1 MNTNRQFS
9 TLSMSISRWSKTR
22 VLNFL
27 QAISIPLTAVTVGL
41 LIGTAVLVAYGV
53 NAMAAYSALWQGS
66 FGNLVAIGR
75 TLEKTTP
82 LVFSG
87 LALAFAFKAGLFN
100 IGAQGQL
107 LLGALAAAVVGF
119 GLKGLP
125 AVIHIP
131 LALLSG
137 AAVSGLYAFLQ
148 GLLKVYT
155 GAHEVITGIML
166 NYVAINLTDYLVAG
180 PFKDPTPGNIIART
194 ALIQD
199 TSQIPQLGCLPL
211 GFVIGLGAALI
222 LWWLMKKTI
231 LGFELRTIGLNVYA
245 AQYAGINVKRL
256 LVLTMFFS
264 GILAGLGGAVE
275 TQGVVHRY
283 QPGFNVGLG
292 FDGITIAL
300 LARAHPLGVIPAAL
314 LVGAMRAGSNQMQ
327 FSAGVSPEIIDVI
340 LALILFL
347 VAADRLLRWM
357 LYRKGVE
364 TRLPALSAGWGHQ

>member
-1 MNTNRQFS
+1 MHTIRQFS
-9 TLSMSISRWSKTR
+9 
-22 VLNFL
+22 VLPRRSAALLRNGL
-27 QAISIPLTAVTVGL
+27 QAVSIPLAAVIAGL
-41 LIGTAVLVAYGV
+41 LIGAVILVAHGASAV
-53 NAMAAYSALWQGS
+53 AAYSALWQGS
-66 FGNLVAIGR
+66 FGNLAAIGR

-107 LLGALAAAVVGF
+107 LLGAFAAAVAGF

-125 AVIHIP
+125 AIIHLP
-131 LALLSG
+131 LALLVG
-137 AAVSGLYAFLQ
+137 AMISGLYAIIQ
-148 GLLKVYT
+148 GVLKVYT
-155 GAHEVITGIML
+155 GAHEVITGIMF
-166 NYVAINLTDYLVAG
+166 NYVAINFTDYLAAG

-199 TSQIPQLGCLPL
+199 TCQIPQFGYVPL
-211 GFVIGLGAALI
+211 GFVIGLAAALM
-222 LWWLMKKTI
+222 LWWLMKKTT
-231 LGFELRTIGLNVYA
+231 LGFELRTIGLNVQA
-245 AQYAGINVKRL
+245 AQYAGIHVNRL

-264 GILAGLGGAVE
+264 GVLAGLGGAVE
-275 TQGVVHRY
+275 TLGVMHRY

-300 LARAHPLGVIPAAL
+300 LARTHPIGVIPAAL

-327 FSAGVSPEIIDVI
+327 FAANVSPEIIDVM

-357 LYRKGVE
+357 LHKRRVE
-364 TRLPALSAGWGHQ
+364 TRLPALSTGWGRQ

>member
-1 MNTNRQFS
+1 MHTYRQFP
-9 TLSMSISRWSKTR
+9 LLSISRWSKTL

-27 QAISIPLTAVTVGL
+27 RAIGIPLAAVIVGL
-41 LIGTAVLVAYGV
+41 LIGTAVLVAHGV

-131 LALLSG
+131 LALVSG

-148 GLLKVYT
+148 GVLKVYT

-166 NYVAINLTDYLVAG
+166 NYVAINLSDYLVAG

-231 LGFELRTIGLNVYA
+231 LGFELRTIGLNVSA

-364 TRLPALSAGWGHQ
+364 TRLPALSTGWGPQ

>member
-1 MNTNRQFS
+1 MHISRQFLL
-9 TLSMSISRWSKTR
+9 LSRRSPALLR
-22 VLNFL
+22 NFL
-27 QAISIPLTAVTVGL
+27 QALSRPLAAVIVGL
-41 LIGTAVLVAYGV
+41 LIGAVVLIAHGA
-53 NAMAAYSALWQGS
+53 NPMAAYSALWQGS
-66 FGNLVAIGR
+66 FGNLAAIAR

-107 LLGALAAAVVGF
+107 LFGALAAAVVGF

-131 LALLSG
+131 LALITG
-137 AAVSGLYAFLQ
+137 AAAGGLYAFVQ
-148 GLLKVYT
+148 GALKVYT

-166 NYVAINLTDYLVAG
+166 NYVAINFTDYLAAG

-194 ALIQD
+194 ALIRD
-199 TSQIPQLGCLPL
+199 ASQIPQLWGIPT
-211 GFVIGLGAALI
+211 GFLIGVGAALI
-222 LWWLMKKTI
+222 LWWLMNKSTV
-231 LGFELRTIGLNVYA
+231 GFEMRTAGFNVHA
-245 AQYAGINVKRL
+245 AQYAGINVGRL
-256 LVLTMFFS
+256 LAITMVFS

-275 TQGVVHRY
+275 TLGVVHRF

-300 LARAHPLGVIPAAL
+300 LARTHPLGVIPAAL
-314 LVGAMRAGSNQMQ
+314 LVGAMRAGSNRMQ
-327 FSAGVSPEIIDVI
+327 FAAGVSLEIIDVI

-357 LYRKGVE
+357 LRRGRVE
-364 TRLPALSAGWGHQ
+364 THLPALSTGWGRQ

>member
-1 MNTNRQFS
+1 MHTNRQFP
-9 TLSMSISRWSKTR
+9 LLSISRWSKTL

-27 QAISIPLTAVTVGL
+27 RAIGIPLAAVIVGL
-41 LIGTAVLVAYGV
+41 LIGTAVLVAHGV

-131 LALLSG
+131 LALVSG

-148 GLLKVYT
+148 GVLKVYT

-194 ALIQD
+194 SLIQD

-231 LGFELRTIGLNVYA
+231 LGFELRTIGLNVSA

-300 LARAHPLGVIPAAL
+300 LARTHPLGVIPAAL

-364 TRLPALSAGWGHQ
+364 TRLPALSAGWGQQ

>member
-1 MNTNRQFS
+1 MHTNRQFP
-9 TLSMSISRWSKTR
+9 LLSISRWSKTL

-27 QAISIPLTAVTVGL
+27 RAIGIPLAAVIVGL
-41 LIGTAVLVAYGV
+41 LIGTAVLVAHGV

-131 LALLSG
+131 LALVSG

-148 GLLKVYT
+148 GVLKVYT

-166 NYVAINLTDYLVAG
+166 NYVAINLSDYLVAG

-231 LGFELRTIGLNVYA
+231 LGFELRTIGLNVSA

-364 TRLPALSAGWGHQ
+364 TRLPALSTGWGPQ

>member
-1 MNTNRQFS
+1 MHTNRQFS
-9 TLSMSISRWSKTR
+9 TLSISRSSKTL

-27 QAISIPLTAVTVGL
+27 QAISIPLTAVIVGL
-41 LIGTAVLVAYGV
+41 LIGTAVLVAHGV

-300 LARAHPLGVIPAAL
+300 LARTHPLGVIPAAL